1 MHICLQ
7 ALEPNNAAA
16 VAAAAAAAYDGSLEG
31 GSRGGG
37 GRDGRDG
44 QQKLTMAEL
53 FPGLEPYQ
61 QDAKLQE
68 VRLFCVVLCCVLLSA
83 LAGVGLVGD

>member
-1 MHICLQ
+1 MYRCIQPYYACLQ
-7 ALEPNNAAA
+7 ALEPNNA
-16 VAAAAAAAYDGSLEG
+16 AAAAAAAYDGSLEG

-37 GRDGRDG
+37 GGRDGRDG
-44 QQKLTMAEL
+44 QQMLTMGEL

-68 VRLFCVVLCCVLLSA
+68 VGLLALCVP
-83 LAGVGLVGD
+83 

>member
-1 MHICLQ
+1 LQ

-16 VAAAAAAAYDGSLEG
+16 AAAAAAAAYDGSLEG

-44 QQKLTMAEL
+44 QQKLTMGEL

-68 VRLFCVVLCCVLLSA
+68 VRLFVLYCVLLCA
-83 LAGVGLVGD
+83 LAGVGLVGVLLGCK

>member
-1 MHICLQ
+1 MHTCMQ

-16 VAAAAAAAYDGSLEG
+16 AAAAAAAAYDGSLEG
-31 GSRGGG
+31 SSRGGS

-44 QQKLTMAEL
+44 QQKLTMGEL

-68 VRLFCVVLCCVLLSA
+68 VGLLTYEKRQANIISWFGWHVLL
-83 LAGVGLVGD
+83 L